1 MSQSPHDQPLPPA
14 SLQPY
19 VAGQAVEPGLTMILP
34 PEPARQ
40 PWVLWLLGLLAAAGL
55 AASGL
60 LWQKVSNMQEEL
72 ARRSTDS
79 GAQAVEARTLARQ
92 AEEATRELTAR
103 LALQDTRISEVSLQ
117 RTQLEELMQSLSRSR
132 DENLVVDFESALRLA
147 QQQAELTGSVE
158 PLLAALRSADQRLQ
172 RAAQPRLNPLQRAI
186 AKDIDRI
193 KAATLTDVPVLLIKL
208 DELVRLADELP
219 LANAMPLSG
228 AARVAPVSVSAS
240 QAARTSASAPLAA
253 SSAEATPVEKL
264 FATLTPAVWFQSIL
278 NNVKSEAGKLLRIS
292 RIEQPEAALLAPEQS
307 FFLRENFKLRLLNAR
322 LSLLSRQTDAARSD
336 LVAANAALTAK
347 PHPGGEGSSSLPSP
361 PGEGPRVRESEQCRE
376 SGKPIPAR
384 HDLLSCPRSSGR
396 QSVRRRR
403 DQPAPTP
410 PT

>member
-1 MSQSPHDQPLPPA
+1 MSPSPHDQPLPPVP
-14 SLQPY
+14 LQSY
-19 VAGQAVEPGLTMILP
+19 VPAPPLEAGLTMIVP
-34 PEPARQ
+34 PESAGKST
-40 PWVLWLLGLLAAAGL
+40 WLLLLVALLAAAGL
-55 AASGL
+55 LASGL

-92 AEEATRELTAR
+92 AEEATRELAAR

-147 QQQAELTGSVE
+147 QQQAQLTGSAE

-193 KAATLTDVPVLLIKL
+193 KAATLTDVPVLLIKI

-219 LANAMPLSG
+219 LANAMPVSG
-228 AARVAPVSVSAS
+228 AARAVPAS
-240 QAARTSASAPLAA
+240 TGSTPSTGREAASAPLAA
-253 SSAEATPVEKL
+253 SSAAATPVEKL
-264 FATLTPAVWFQSIL
+264 LAYLTPAAWFQSVL
-278 NNVKSEAGKLLRIS
+278 NNVKSEAGKLLRVS
-292 RIEQPEAALLAPEQS
+292 RIDQPEAALLAPEQA

-336 LVAANAALTAK
+336 LMAANAWLVKYFDAASRKTQLASQSLQQIQAQLKTSELPRLDDTMTALATA
-347 PHPGGEGSSSLPSP
+347 
-361 PGEGPRVRESEQCRE
+361 
-376 SGKPIPAR
+376 AA
-384 HDLLSCPRSSGR
+384 GR
-396 QSVRRRR
+396 
-403 DQPAPTP
+403 
-410 PT
+410 